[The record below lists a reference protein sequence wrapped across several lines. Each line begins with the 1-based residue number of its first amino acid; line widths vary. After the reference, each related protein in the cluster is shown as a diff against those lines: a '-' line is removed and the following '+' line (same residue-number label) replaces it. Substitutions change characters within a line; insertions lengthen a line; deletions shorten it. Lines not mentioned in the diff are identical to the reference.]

1 MPKGFMFLIAA
12 VLFETIGTSALQASQ
27 QFTRLW
33 PALTVVVAYAISFY
47 LMGLTLKYIPVG
59 ITYAIWSGFGI
70 VFIAIIGYFVFH
82 QKLDLPAVM
91 GMGLIIVGI
100 LIIHLFSKTVSH

>member
-1 MPKGFMFLIAA
+1 MSKAYIFLVAA
-12 VLFETIGTSALQASQ
+12 VLMETIGTSALQASQ

-33 PALTVVVAYAISFY
+33 PSITVVVAYAISFY
-47 LMGLTLKYIPVG
+47 LMGITLKYIPVG

-70 VFIAIIGYFVFH
+70 VFIAIIGYLVFN
-82 QKLDLPAVM
+82 QRLDLPAVL

-100 LIIHLFSKTVSH
+100 LVIHLFSKTTAH

>member
-1 MPKGFMFLIAA
+1 MSKAYIFLVAA
-12 VLFETIGTSALQASQ
+12 VLMETIGTSALQASQ

-33 PALTVVVAYAISFY
+33 PSITVVVAYAISFY
-47 LMGLTLKYIPVG
+47 LMGITLKYIPVG

-70 VFIAIIGYFVFH
+70 VFIAIIGYLLFN
-82 QKLDLPAVM
+82 QRLDLPAVL

-100 LIIHLFSKTVSH
+100 LVIHLFSKTTAH